1 MNPPPDKPAETSGQA
16 GVKASAPAHY
26 TALPRGMRD
35 VDGAELTGIEYVRER
50 FLAMAAAYDYAQV
63 DPSPL
68 EMLGVLEAKSGP
80 AIRDEIYGFVDKG
93 GRDVGLRFDF
103 TMGLTRNIAAD
114 RSRPLPSKVC
124 SFGGV
129 FRYDEPQKARYRYFH
144 QWDVEVYGNSN
155 PSQDAEIIEFT
166 SRLFDALP
174 VPETTIRVSH
184 RSITE
189 SYIRSIF
196 GGGADAVPDM
206 LRAADK
212 IQKKAPDQIVSEF
225 GAKGYDPAK
234 VRSVIDFAGIRGSPD
249 KVEPSLDADIAEHDS
264 WAYLKEMVDSLRS
277 VGVRNTQ
284 IDFGV
289 VRGLDYYTGMV
300 FEVFGG
306 SEESA
311 LAGGGRYDLL
321 PGAFGRDD
329 IDAAGVA
336 GGVERIIM
344 AMNPADIPARPP
356 PVSVMYANRT
366 VFGHAAALASALRG
380 SGIPA
385 RLDLAGR
392 SLRKQMDSAGSSKMS
407 LIVAPR
413 EMADGLLILRDM
425 ADGTERTIPYKETVD
440 DPRRFIITP

>member
-1 MNPPPDKPAETSGQA
+1 MNPPPDKPAEASGPA

-35 VDGAELTGIEYVRER
+35 VDGAELAGIEYVRER
-50 FLAMAAAYDYAQV
+50 FLATAAAYDYTQV

-166 SRLFDALP
+166 SRLFDTLP

-264 WAYLKEMVDSLRS
+264 WAYLKEMVDSLS
-277 VGVRNTQ
+277 
-284 IDFGV
+284 
-289 VRGLDYYTGMV
+289 LW
-300 FEVFGG
+300 G
-306 SEESA
+306 SA
-311 LAGGGRYDLL
+311 
-321 PGAFGRDD
+321 
-329 IDAAGVA
+329 
-336 GGVERIIM
+336 
-344 AMNPADIPARPP
+344 
-356 PVSVMYANRT
+356 T
-366 VFGHAAALASALRG
+366 
-380 SGIPA
+380 
-385 RLDLAGR
+385 
-392 SLRKQMDSAGSSKMS
+392 
-407 LIVAPR
+407 PR
-413 EMADGLLILRDM
+413 
-425 ADGTERTIPYKETVD
+425 
-440 DPRRFIITP
+440 